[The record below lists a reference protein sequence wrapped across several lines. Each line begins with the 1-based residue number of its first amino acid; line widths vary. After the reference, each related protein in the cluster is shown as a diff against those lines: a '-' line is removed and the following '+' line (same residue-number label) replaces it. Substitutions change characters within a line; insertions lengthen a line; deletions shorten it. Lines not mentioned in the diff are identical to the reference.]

1 MSFSGSAQQTIGSL
15 ISKDNRPKW
24 VERAVI
30 EILPNWTTLL
40 LLLIFGYQAAVMTWQ
55 LIGEPAGIEQEQPR
69 RGSTA
74 KREQLQVNAQ
84 YGAQIANVH
93 LFGIEGQRKQKKTV
107 EKAPDTRLK
116 LTLHGVFVDRTPDN
130 GSAIIGQAN
139 GKQLF
144 YKIDQLIASGA
155 ILKEVYTDHV
165 VLMRNG
171 RREVLRFP
179 KSSSKGLSVRNASK
193 GAANLSSGDSLKSFR
208 DTFVQQPLKIFQH
221 LRFVP
226 VRGAKGL
233 KGFRVLPQ
241 GNRALFNKL
250 GVKSSDLVTA
260 VNGVPLTDERKAL
273 QLLGSLKNVNAIVL
287 DIVRKGVATS
297 VSLNL
302 N

>member
-1 MSFSGSAQQTIGSL
+1 MNFSGTAQQTIGSL
-15 ISKDNRPKW
+15 IRRDNRPKW
-24 VERAVI
+24 VEWAVI
-30 EILPNWTTLL
+30 ELLPNGTTLL
-40 LLLIFGYQAAVMTWQ
+40 LILLFGYQAAVLTWQ
-55 LIGEPAGIEQEQPR
+55 FIGEPLALEQGPPHTTSAVE
-69 RGSTA
+69 
-74 KREQLQVNAQ
+74 REPPQVNAQ
-84 YGAQIANVH
+84 YGAEIANMH
-93 LFGIEGQRKQKKTV
+93 LFGIEGERKQKKNV

-116 LTLHGVFVDRTPDN
+116 LTLHGVFVDKAPDK
-130 GSAIIGQAN
+130 GSAIIGQAT

-144 YKIDQLIASGA
+144 YKTGQLIVSGA
-155 ILKEVYTDHV
+155 TLKEVYADHV

-179 KSSSKGLSVRNASK
+179 KSSGKGLSVNNRSK
-193 GAANLSSGDSLKSFR
+193 SDINRSGGESLKSFR

-241 GNRALFNKL
+241 GNRTLFNKL

-273 QLLGSLKNVNAIVL
+273 QLLSSLKNANAIVL
-287 DIVRKGVATS
+287 DIERKGVATS

>member
-1 MSFSGSAQQTIGSL
+1 MNFSGSAQQTIGSL

-40 LLLIFGYQAAVMTWQ
+40 LLLIFGYQAATMTWQ
-55 LIGEPAGIEQEQPR
+55 LMGEPTGIEQEQPR
-69 RGSTA
+69 RGSVV
-74 KREQLQVNAQ
+74 KREPLQVNTQ
-84 YGAQIANVH
+84 YGAQIANMH
-93 LFGIEGQRKQKKTV
+93 LFGAEGQRKQKKTV
-107 EKAPDTRLK
+107 EKAPETRLK
-116 LTLHGVFVDRTPDN
+116 LTLHGVFVNEAPDK
-130 GSAIIGQAN
+130 GSAIIGQTN

-144 YKIDQLIASGA
+144 YKTDQLIASGA
-155 ILKEVYTDHV
+155 TLKEVYTDHV
-165 VLMRNG
+165 VLIRNG
-171 RREVLRFP
+171 RREILRFP
-179 KSSSKGLSVRNASK
+179 KSSSKGLSVRNVSK
-193 GAANLSSGDSLKSFR
+193 GAANLSNGASLKNFR
-208 DTFVQQPLKIFQH
+208 DTFAQQPLKIFQH
-221 LRFVP
+221 LRFIP

-260 VNGVPLTDERKAL
+260 VNGMPLTDERKAL
-273 QLLGSLKNVNAIVL
+273 QLLSSLKNANVMVL
-287 DIVRKGVATS
+287 DIERKGVATS

>member
-1 MSFSGSAQQTIGSL
+1 MNFSGSAQQTIGSL

-30 EILPNWTTLL
+30 ETLPNGATLL
-40 LLLIFGYQAAVMTWQ
+40 LLFLFGYQAAVMTWQ
-55 LIGEPAGIEQEQPR
+55 FIGEPAAIEQEQPR
-69 RGSTA
+69 TTSAVG
-74 KREQLQVNAQ
+74 REQPQVSAQ
-84 YGAQIANVH
+84 YGAEISNMH
-93 LFGIEGQRKQKKTV
+93 LFGIEGQRKQKKI

-116 LTLHGVFVDRTPDN
+116 LTLHGVFVDGAPDK
-130 GSAIIGQAN
+130 GSAIIGQTN

-144 YKIDQLIASGA
+144 YKTGQLVASGA
-155 ILKEVYTDHV
+155 TLKEVYADHV

-179 KSSSKGLSVRNASK
+179 KSSSKGLSVNNRSK
-193 GAANLSSGDSLKSFR
+193 RAANPSSGESLKSFR
-208 DTFVQQPLKIFQH
+208 DTFAQQPLKIFQH

-241 GNRALFNKL
+241 GNRTLFNKL

-260 VNGVPLTDERKAL
+260 VNGMPLTDERKAL
-273 QLLGSLKNVNAIVL
+273 QLLGSLKNANEIVL